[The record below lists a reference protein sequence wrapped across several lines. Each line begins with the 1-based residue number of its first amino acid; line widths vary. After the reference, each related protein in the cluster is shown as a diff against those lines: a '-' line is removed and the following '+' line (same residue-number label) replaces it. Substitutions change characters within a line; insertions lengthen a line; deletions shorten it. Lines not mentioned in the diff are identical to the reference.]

1 MKSVR
6 VAVACFLVFGLAS
19 CEEPRPETSILG
31 RWEDKDH
38 NPLEFRTDGTV
49 SGNMRMGKV
58 TLTVDGT
65 YRFVDEPD
73 DGNRDGQ
80 SDAAQ
85 SRTITFK
92 INRLDFRE
100 LSLTASNGIM
110 TMWTRPA
117 SS

>member
-19 CEEPRPETSILG
+19 CEEPKPETSILG
-31 RWEDKDH
+31 RWEDKDR

-49 SGNMRMGKV
+49 AGNMRMGRL

-65 YRFVDEPD
+65 YRFVDEQTMVIETANAVLPK
-73 DGNRDGQ
+73 
-80 SDAAQ
+80 
-85 SRTITFK
+85 RTITFK
-92 INRLDFRE
+92 INRLDFHE

-110 TMWTRPA
+110 TLWTRPPTP
-117 SS
+117 